1 MDRVT
6 AWAPVVRRHRRLQAV
21 GLFVRLSALGTTL
34 AVVLLGAA
42 SVSPSL
48 PWATAAVLVIV
59 AVGFHVYFFVSNDV
73 IDLPL
78 DRLEPRRAVSPLV
91 RGTIGRDAALAIAL
105 AAVPVTLAVAGS
117 GPGGARAW
125 WSLVV
130 GLALMTAYNLLNKR
144 TSVPWLLDV
153 VQGMG
158 WAAFFL
164 YGAATRG
171 PWGDLTWWLAAFWM
185 GLMILANGVHGGLRD
200 VANDARCGARTT
212 AIAMGARADADGRV
226 VLPGGV
232 VAYAWALH
240 VGLVA
245 VVLGAWAFGD
255 LGYSAVAR
263 GVTLVAILGLG
274 AAGAWALAA
283 AANDGGDPEALR
295 LAGTLHLLLLM
306 AMPVAVLLPWLE
318 TGFRVVVVVGFLAP
332 LAALGWLP
340 DLVRFMGARGVRR
353 CR

>member
-1 MDRVT
+1 MT
-6 AWAPVVRRHRRLQAV
+6 TWAPVVRRHRRLQAV

-42 SVSPSL
+42 SVSPAL

-73 IDLPL
+73 IDLPV

-91 RGTIGRDAALAIAL
+91 RGTISRGAALAIAL
-105 AAVPVTLAVAGS
+105 GAVPVTLAVAGA

-125 WSLVV
+125 WALIVCF
-130 GLALMTAYNLLNKR
+130 ALMTVYNLLNKR
-144 TSVPWLLDV
+144 TSVPWLLDL
-153 VQGMG
+153 VQGVG

-171 PWGDLTWWLAAFWM
+171 SWTPLTWWSAAFWVGFM
-185 GLMILANGVHGGLRD
+185 VLANGVHGALRD

-226 VLPGGV
+226 VLPRGV

-255 LGYSAVAR
+255 LGYGAVAR
-263 GVTLVAILGLG
+263 GGTLVAVLGLG
-274 AAGAWALAA
+274 AAGAWALSAA
-283 AANDGGDPEALR
+283 ATSGGDPESLR

-306 AMPVAVLLPWLE
+306 AMPVVLLLPWLA
-318 TGFRVVVVVGFLAP
+318 TGFRLVVVVGFLAP

-340 DLVRFMGARGVRR
+340 DMVRWVRR

>member
-1 MDRVT
+1 MT
-6 AWAPVVRRHRRLQAV
+6 TWAPVVRRHRRLQAV

-48 PWATAAVLVIV
+48 PWATAAVLVVV
-59 AVGFHVYFFVSNDV
+59 AVGFHVYVFVSNDV

-105 AAVPVTLAVAGS
+105 AAVPVTLAGAGS
-117 GPGGARAW
+117 GPGGPRAW
-125 WSLVV
+125 WSLV
-130 GLALMTAYNLLNKR
+130 GGFALMTVYNLLNKR

-153 VQGMG
+153 VQGVG

-171 PWGDLTWWLAAFWM
+171 PWGALTWWLAAFWI
-185 GLMILANGVHGGLRD
+185 GFIVLANGVHGALRD

-212 AIAMGARADADGRV
+212 AIALGARADPDGRV
-226 VLPGGV
+226 VLPRAV
-232 VAYAWALH
+232 VRYAWALH
-240 VGLVA
+240 VGLMG
-245 VVLGAWAFGD
+245 VVLGAWALGG
-255 LGYSAVAR
+255 LGYGAVAR
-263 GVTLVAILGLG
+263 GVTLVAIVGVG
-274 AAGAWALAA
+274 TAGAWALAV
-283 AANDGGDPEALR
+283 AANGGGDPETLR

-306 AMPVAVLLPWLE
+306 AAPVVLLLPWLE
-318 TGFRVVVVVGFLAP
+318 TRFRVVVTVGFLAP

-340 DLVRFMGARGVRR
+340 DLVRFLGAREVRR